1 MENVKRIE
9 NKGKIVL
16 LHLVPGIMIN
26 LGYLMALRINA
37 LSHLPRSIL
46 LAMAATLFAVVFELG
61 YLLYVSK
68 KETNSFNVF
77 KVLAYKKILSL
88 KQNIGYTFVLMMIIG
103 ILMKLIAPISEQL
116 FDQVFYFINTDY
128 NFVQD
133 MTVFSKNLVIW
144 TTVVSFLS
152 FTLLVP
158 VIEELYF
165 RGFLLSRMKWMGCY
179 GVIINSVLFAMYHFW
194 SPWLI
199 LARVIALTPLFY
211 IVYKKESMLLGI
223 IVHCLA
229 NFITVIELLVIIGTI

>member
-1 MENVKRIE
+1 MENVKRIK
-9 NKGKIVL
+9 NKRKIII
-16 LHLVPGIMIN
+16 LHLLPGILIN
-26 LGYLMALRINA
+26 LGYLMTLRMNA
-37 LSHLPRSIL
+37 FNDLPRSIL
-46 LAMAATLFAVVFELG
+46 LGMSATFFAVIFELG

-68 KETNSFNVF
+68 KETDSFNVF
-77 KVLAYKKILSL
+77 KILGFNKILSL
-88 KQNIGYTFVLMMIIG
+88 KQNIGYTFVLMLIIG
-103 ILMKLIAPISEQL
+103 VLMKLTVPISEQL

-158 VIEELYF
+158 VIEEMYF
-165 RGFLLSRMKWMGCY
+165 RGFLLSRMKWMGRY
-179 GVIINSVLFAMYHFW
+179 GVIVNSLLFAIYHFW

-211 IVYKKESMLLGI
+211 TVYKKESMLLGI
-223 IVHCLA
+223 IVHCFA
-229 NFITVIELLVIIGTI
+229 NFITVIELLVIIMNI